1 MKEKLLTGGLD
12 RRVDLA
18 GLIRGQGLCGE
29 AADEEGED
37 EEGGG
42 GQTFSAEYSAHG
54 KVLKKGFTPCILE
67 AKENHEKINQ
77 GSRYSNENER
87 NENKNK

>member
-42 GQTFSAEYSAHG
+42 GRHFLLNILRMG
-54 KVLKKGFTPCILE
+54 K
-67 AKENHEKINQ
+67 
-77 GSRYSNENER
+77 S
-87 NENKNK
+87 